1 MKNSKTNMKWDS
13 SELSF
18 LKKHPHMSAARLA
31 KKLKRTV
38 KAVEMRRHKLKL
50 AQRAA
55 AEPVKAP
62 ATRKRRTGYSS
73 RLWTLAHERT
83 LKKLWADP
91 SYSLVDIALEL
102 ARTPMAVY
110 HHSRLRELKQNRS
123 APTPD
128 VRKRYDRQMNRLERR
143 LAQLEQDEAQNEL
156 DQVQAQVIHWPTTGR
171 YSGKPLNI
179 PVGECVTPPEIFQ
192 YSGRR
197 ELTSSRKLGWLMR
210 TLLGVKQVT
219 LAA

>member
-18 LKKHPHMSAARLA
+18 LKKHPHMSAARVA

-73 RLWTLAHERT
+73 RLWTPAHERT

-91 SYSLVDIALEL
+91 SHSLVDIALEL

-110 HHSRLRELKQNRS
+110 HHSRLRELEQNRS

-128 VRKRYDRQMNRLERR
+128 VRKRYDRQLARLERTV
-143 LAQLEQDEAQNEL
+143 AKL
-156 DQVQAQVIHWPTTGR
+156 DSAPPPPPVTFIYNGR
-171 YSGKPLNI
+171 HTIN
-179 PVGECVTPPEIFQ
+179 TQ
-192 YSGRR
+192 H
-197 ELTSSRKLGWLMR
+197 KLGWLMR
-210 TLLGVKQVT
+210 VLLRVKQVT